1 MRLASGRAM
10 AARSG
15 ASQFLPQEALSMSE
29 APATPTPSTEGPG
42 LSLPARF
49 WGILT
54 SPRDTFVDVAARPRW
69 FGMMALVLIVSA
81 VCTGWFFSTQVG
93 QTAWLDK
100 AVESVRQSGREMP
113 EAQWATMQKM
123 ASYMGVI
130 YAVSTLVVAP
140 IMWLIISGILFAV
153 FNAALGGTS
162 TFKQL
167 FSVFV
172 HSTAISVIQQLFV
185 TPLNYVRE
193 TMSSATNLA
202 VFLPM
207 LDESSFLAKLLG
219 TIDLFLIWWIA
230 ILSIGLGAL
239 FKRKTGP
246 IAAGLFVVYG
256 VIAVIVAAFFGRGG
270 A

>member
-1 MRLASGRAM
+1 MKC
-10 AARSG
+10 
-15 ASQFLPQEALSMSE
+15 LPPL
-29 APATPTPSTEGPG
+29 PPSAEGPG
-42 LSLPARF
+42 LSLLARF

-54 SPRDTFVDVAARPRW
+54 SPRETFADVVARPRW
-69 FGMMALVLIVSA
+69 FGMMALVVILVTA
-81 VCTGWFFSTQVG
+81 VCTGGFFSTQVG
-93 QTAWLDK
+93 QTAWLDQI
-100 AVESVRQSGREMP
+100 VEQARQSGQEMP

-130 YAVSTLVVAP
+130 YAVSTIVVAP
-140 IMWLIISGILFAV
+140 IMWLIVTGHPLRGVQRGAGRRRRRSSRCSRCSC
-153 FNAALGGTS
+153 TRR
-162 TFKQL
+162 
-167 FSVFV
+167 
-172 HSTAISVIQQLFV
+172 AITVVQQLFV

-207 LDESSFLAKLLG
+207 LDESSFLAKFLG
-219 TIDLFLIWWIA
+219 TIDLFLIWWVVV
-230 ILSIGLGAL
+230 LSIGLGVL

-246 IAAGLFVVYG
+246 IAIGLFVVYG

>member
-1 MRLASGRAM
+1 
-10 AARSG
+10 
-15 ASQFLPQEALSMSE
+15 MSE
-29 APATPTPSTEGPG
+29 APATSSPSAEGPG
-42 LSLPARF
+42 LSLPARV

-54 SPRDTFVDVAARPRW
+54 SPRETFVDVAARPRW
-69 FGMMALVLIVSA
+69 FGMMALVLVVTA

-93 QTAWLDK
+93 QTAWLDQVVEQARK
-100 AVESVRQSGREMP
+100 AGTEMP

-123 ASYMGVI
+123 ASYMGLI
-130 YAVSTLVVAP
+130 YAASTLVIAP
-140 IMWLIISGILFAV
+140 IMWLAISGLLFVV
-153 FNAALGGTS
+153 FNVTMGGTA

-167 FSVFV
+167 FAVFV
-172 HSTAISVIQQLFV
+172 HSTAITVVQQLFV
-185 TPLNYVRE
+185 TPLNYFRE
-193 TMSSATNLA
+193 TISSATNLG

-207 LDESSFLAKLLG
+207 LDESSFLAKFLG
-219 TIDLFLIWWIA
+219 TIDLFLIWWIVV
-230 ILSIGLGAL
+230 LSIGLAVL